1 MQNNLPTAGQTSGKP
16 RNILFLMTDQQRTDT
31 LGCYGNTTGHTP
43 HLDAL
48 AARGTTFDR
57 AYTPTAICT
66 PARASLLTGLQPFE
80 HGLLA
85 NYEWNSGH
93 REELPEGSPTFSA
106 ALAGQ
111 GYRLGHVGKWHVGRH
126 RGPEFYGFAGE
137 HLPGAL
143 NVFDDPGYTRWL
155 AGNGF
160 PEFHISDPIY
170 TTRADGSQGHLIA
183 GVTDQPTEATFEAY
197 LADQTIAKLRE
208 FAVGRS
214 GTQAEGTQTPGVD
227 PAGTDPTEP
236 FFLSCH
242 IFGPHL
248 PYLIPRQW
256 YDLVDPSAV
265 ELPGSFAET
274 FNGKPLIQQTYA
286 NYWSTDCFSVE
297 QWKKITAVYWG
308 YVAMI
313 DHQIGRILAVLDELG
328 LTDSTAV
335 MFTADH
341 GEFTGAHRLNDK
353 GPAMYED
360 IYRIPA
366 IVAVPGGGGRHND
379 DFVSLIDFT
388 ATFVDIAGGDVSGIR
403 GASLLPLAAGTT
415 PAGWRQDI
423 LCEFH
428 GHHFPYAQRMLRDRD
443 FKYIA
448 NPEGLDEFYDL
459 HADPDELNNVIN
471 VPAYRDNV
479 RSLRRNMYRQ
489 LIARGDKF
497 AQWLAFAGDI
507 PENERIRPVTAVE
520 RFIT

>member
-1 MQNNLPTAGQTSGKP
+1 MSSASHQTGA
-16 RNILFLMTDQQRTDT
+16 RQNILFLMTDQQRIDT
-31 LGCYGNTTGHTP
+31 LGCYGNTAGHTP

-93 REELPEGSPTFSA
+93 REELPDGVPTFSG

-126 RGPEFYGFAGE
+126 RGPDFYGFEGE
-137 HLPGAL
+137 HLAGAL
-143 NVFDDPGYTRWL
+143 NVFDHPDYTAWL
-155 AGNGF
+155 AENGF
-160 PEFHISDPIY
+160 PEFSISEPIY
-170 TTRADGSQGHLIA
+170 TTRGDGSQGHLIA
-183 GVTDQPTEATFEAY
+183 GVTDQPTEASFEAY
-197 LADQTIAKLRE
+197 LADSTIAKLRE
-208 FAVGRS
+208 FAADGG
-214 GTQAEGTQTPGVD
+214 GTADGQ
-227 PAGTDPTEP
+227 P

-248 PYLIPRQW
+248 PYLIPRKW
-256 YDLVDPSAV
+256 YDLVDPAVV

-274 FNGKPLIQQTYA
+274 FNGKPLVQQTYA
-286 NYWSTDCFSVE
+286 DYWSTDCFSTE
-297 QWKKITAVYWG
+297 EWKKLTAVYWG
-308 YVAMI
+308 YVSMI
-313 DHQIGRILAVLDELG
+313 DFQIGRILAVLQELG

-366 IVAVPGGGGRHND
+366 ILAVPGATGRHD
-379 DFVSLIDFT
+379 DHFVSLLDFT
-388 ATFVDIAGGDVSGIR
+388 ATFCEIAGADASGIR
-403 GASLLPLAAGTT
+403 GRSLLPLAAGE
-415 PAGWRQDI
+415 AVEDWREDI

-428 GHHFPYAQRMLRDRD
+428 GHHFPYAQRMLRNKSV
-443 FKYIA
+443 KYIA
-448 NPEGLDEFYDL
+448 NPEGIDEFYDL
-459 HADPDELNNVIN
+459 LADPHELNNVVD
-471 VPAYRDNV
+471 VPAYRNHV
-479 RSLRRNMYRQ
+479 ATMRRTMYRQ
-489 LIARGDKF
+489 LVARGDKF

-507 PENERIRPVTAVE
+507 PEAERVRPVTAVE
-520 RFIT
+520 RFIS